1 LKPWQRKQWCIASVG
16 ADFVWRMEDVLDLY
30 AEPYTTDR
38 PVVCFDEWPFQL
50 LADKRAPFPA
60 APGRPARV
68 DYEYRRQGTAN
79 LFVCFEPLAGW
90 RHVDVTAQRTN
101 KDFAEQMR
109 ALAEEHYPTA
119 PRIAVVLDNLSTH
132 SPAALYQTFPPAEAR
147 RLVQRL
153 EFHYTPKHGSW
164 LNMAELEFAILSR
177 QCLGRRLQDRTTL
190 QREIAA
196 WEAERNR
203 ARAKAHWHF
212 TTTQARTK
220 LRWFY
225 PA

>member
-1 LKPWQRKQWCIASVG
+1 
-16 ADFVWRMEDVLDLY
+16 MEDVLDLY
-30 AEPYTTDR
+30 AEPYSTDR
-38 PVVCFDEWPFQL
+38 PVVCFDELPFQL
-50 LADKRAPFPA
+50 LADTRAPQPV
-60 APGRPARV
+60 APGRSARV

-90 RHVDVTAQRTN
+90 RHVEVTSRRTN
-101 KDFAEQMR
+101 QDFAEQMR
-109 ALAEEHYPTA
+109 ALADDHYPNA
-119 PRIAVVLDNLSTH
+119 PIIAVVLDNLSTH
-132 SPAALYQTFPPAEAR
+132 SPAALYQTFPPAQAR
-147 RLVQRL
+147 RLVKRL

-177 QCLGRRLQDRTTL
+177 QCLGRRLADRTAL

-203 ARAKAHWHF
+203 ARATAHWRF
-212 TTTQARTK
+212 TTAKARTK
-220 LRWFY
+220 LRRLY

>member
-1 LKPWQRKQWCIASVG
+1 
-16 ADFVWRMEDVLDLY
+16 MEDVLDLY
-30 AEPYTTDR
+30 AEPYRADR
-38 PVVCFDEWPFQL
+38 PVVCFDELPFQL

-60 APGRPARV
+60 ARGRAARV

-109 ALAEEHYPTA
+109 TLADEHYPTA

-203 ARAKAHWHF
+203 ARAKTHWHF

-220 LRWFY
+220 LRWIY

>member
-1 LKPWQRKQWCIASVG
+1 
-16 ADFVWRMEDVLDLY
+16 MEDVLDLY
-30 AEPYTTDR
+30 AEPYSSDR
-38 PVVCFDEWPFQL
+38 PVVCFDELPFQL
-50 LADKRAPFPA
+50 LADKRAPQPG
-60 APGRPARV
+60 APGRPTRV

-79 LFVCFEPLAGW
+79 LFLCFEPLAGW
-90 RHVDVTAQRTN
+90 RHVEVTARRTN

-109 ALAEEHYPTA
+109 ALADDHYPDA
-119 PRIAVVLDNLSTH
+119 PVIAVVLDNLSTH

-147 RLVQRL
+147 RLVKRL

-177 QCLGRRLQDRTTL
+177 QCLGRRLSGPTVL
-190 QREIAA
+190 QRETAA

-203 ARAKAHWHF
+203 NRAKAHWHF
-212 TTTQARTK
+212 TTTQARSK
-220 LRWFY
+220 LRRLY

>member
-1 LKPWQRKQWCIASVG
+1 
-16 ADFVWRMEDVLDLY
+16 MEDVLDLY

-38 PVVCFDEWPFQL
+38 PVVCFDELPFQL
-50 LADKRAPFPA
+50 LADKRASVPA
-60 APGRPARV
+60 APGRAARV

-90 RHVDVTAQRTN
+90 RRVDVTAQRTN

-109 ALAEEHYPTA
+109 ALADEYYPTA

-164 LNMAELEFAILSR
+164 LNMAELEFAILIPIGADPHALTQSR
-177 QCLGRRLQDRTTL
+177 KPMDMMVQGWSTSL
-190 QREIAA
+190 
-196 WEAERNR
+196 
-203 ARAKAHWHF
+203 F
-212 TTTQARTK
+212 QASQQWSRMSV
-220 LRWFY
+220 
-225 PA
+225 

>member
-1 LKPWQRKQWCIASVG
+1 MG
-16 ADFVWRMEDVLDLY
+16 ADFVWRREDVLDLY
-30 AEPYTTDR
+30 AEPYSTDR
-38 PVVCFDEWPFQL
+38 PVVCFDELPFQR
-50 LADKRAPFPA
+50 LADTRAPQPV
-60 APGRPARV
+60 APGRSARV

-90 RHVDVTAQRTN
+90 RHVAVTSRRTN
-101 KDFAEQMR
+101 KDFAEPMR
-109 ALAEEHYPTA
+109 ALADDHYPDA
-119 PRIAVVLDNLSTH
+119 PVIAVVLDNLSTH

-147 RLVQRL
+147 RLVKRL

-177 QCLGRRLQDRTTL
+177 QCLSRRLPDRTVL

-203 ARAKAHWHF
+203 ARATAHWRF
-212 TTTQARTK
+212 TTAQARTK
-220 LRWFY
+220 LQRLY